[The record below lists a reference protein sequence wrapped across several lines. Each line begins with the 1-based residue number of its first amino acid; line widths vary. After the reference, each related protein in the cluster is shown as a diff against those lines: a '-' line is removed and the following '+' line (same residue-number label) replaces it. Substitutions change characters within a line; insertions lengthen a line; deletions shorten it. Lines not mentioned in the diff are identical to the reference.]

1 MYLYKRG
8 AVWWARWTSRGET
21 VRKSTKTK
29 DRDAAKSVVRR
40 WERELADPGHQAEEK
55 TRFVDA
61 AEQFMT
67 EAKSEGLSKGTLN
80 MYDCKLRNLVDF
92 YGPEA
97 RLSAVT
103 YESVVRYIAQ
113 RRKPSDPDARPVVDY
128 TIHRELTALRR
139 VLSSA
144 MRAQQFKRDPKTVMP
159 RLKPGYE
166 PRKHYLTREQLD
178 ALVAH
183 LDPAKA
189 AQVCFVVATS
199 ARRGE
204 VERAQRGDCTPGR
217 VKLRGTKTKSSAR
230 DVPVISIFEDQMS
243 FALKHADGEK
253 GALFSEWSNMRRD
266 VIAAALRAGVP
277 AVTWNDLRRTCATW
291 LVQSNAPNALVA
303 KILGHTTSV
312 MIDRVYGQQDADSIA
327 HLIER
332 AIVPGVYQ
340 SVRNQPKE
348 RA

>member
-8 AVWWARWTSRGET
+8 AVWWARWNSRGET

-29 DRDAAKSVVRR
+29 DRDAAKSIVRR

-61 AEQFMT
+61 AEQFMI
-67 EAKSEGLSKGTLN
+67 EAKSEGLSAGTIN
-80 MYDCKLRNLVDF
+80 MYDCKLRNLIEF
-92 YGPEA
+92 YGQDA
-97 RLSAVT
+97 RLSSVT

-113 RRKPSDPDARPVVDY
+113 RRKPLDPEARAVVDY

-166 PRKHYLTREQLD
+166 PRKHYLTKEQLD

-204 VERAQRGDCTPGR
+204 VERARREDCTKEC
-217 VKLRGTKTKSSAR
+217 VKLRGTKTKAAAR
-230 DVPVISIFEDQMS
+230 SVPVITIFADQMS
-243 FALKHADGEK
+243 FALEHADGEK
-253 GALFSEWSNMRRD
+253 GTLFSEWSNMRRD
-266 VIAAALRAGVP
+266 VAAAAERAGVP
-277 AVTWNDLRRTCATW
+277 AATWNDLRRTCATW
-291 LVQSNAPNALVA
+291 LVQSGVAPSLVA
-303 KILGHTTSV
+303 KVLGHTTSV
-312 MIDRVYGQQDADSIA
+312 MVERVYGQQDTASVA

-332 AIVPGVYQ
+332 ALL
-340 SVRNQPKE
+340 R
-348 RA
+348 